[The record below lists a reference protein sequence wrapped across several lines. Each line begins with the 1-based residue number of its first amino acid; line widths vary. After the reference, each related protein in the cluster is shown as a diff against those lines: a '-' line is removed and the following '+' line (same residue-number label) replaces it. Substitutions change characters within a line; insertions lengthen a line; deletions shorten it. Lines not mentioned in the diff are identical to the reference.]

1 MSPTLPRELFL
12 QAACTLEVLARKPG
26 NSSPAKP
33 LLSPSPEDLL
43 FGSAAIAPILAT
55 AQEKPLG
62 QTILEAA
69 RASICVSPT
78 NANLGIILLLTPLAA
93 VPDSLP
99 LYPNVSSIL
108 EASTTQDACLA
119 FEAIRLMVPGGM
131 GQVPQQDLAQAPT
144 VTLIQAM
151 RLARDRDFI
160 AELWATG
167 FARLFQEGLPALG
180 AGIQATGSIEASVLL
195 LYLHKLAC
203 DGDTLIC
210 RKHGMAVNHEVAQR
224 AAGVLASQWPQ
235 KQPGIEA
242 FRRFDSW
249 LRQNKYNPGTTAD
262 YVAAVLYAAF
272 REEILNLPLPFAWSA
287 GQVC

>member
-1 MSPTLPRELFL
+1 MPRALFL

-26 NSSPAKP
+26 NSSPVKP

-43 FGSAAIAPILAT
+43 FGGAALAPILANAPT
-55 AQEKPLG
+55 KPLG

-69 RASICVSPT
+69 RASLSVSPT

-93 VPDSLP
+93 VPDHLP
-99 LYPNVSSIL
+99 LYLNVPKVL
-108 EASTTQDACLA
+108 EASTIQDACLA
-119 FEAIRLMVPGGM
+119 YEAIRLMVPGGM
-131 GQVPQQDLAQAPT
+131 GQVPEQDLTMPPT
-144 VTLIQAM
+144 VTLVQAM
-151 RLARDRDFI
+151 RLAQERDFI

-195 LYLHKLAC
+195 LFLHKLAQ

-210 RKHGMAVNHEVAQR
+210 RKFGLAVNHEVAQR
-224 AAGVLASQWPQ
+224 AAGVIAAQWPQ
-235 KQPGIEA
+235 KKPGIEA

-249 LRQNKYNPGTTAD
+249 LRQNQYNPGTTAD

-272 REEILNLPLPFAWSA
+272 RDGILDLPLPFAWSA